1 MRKWIEFANHN
12 RKASNNKFFRFAPVS
27 NTRGHRYR
35 PKLFVEQSTRN
46 VRHYFFCRRV
56 VNIWN
61 NHNNHST
68 AVDFSPL
75 VKFKRCLLQVDLCTY
90 CIEEN

>member
-61 NHNNHST
+61 NLPP
-68 AVDFSPL
+68 AVDFTIL
-75 VKFKRCLLQVDLCTY
+75 VKFKRRLLC
-90 CIEEN
+90 